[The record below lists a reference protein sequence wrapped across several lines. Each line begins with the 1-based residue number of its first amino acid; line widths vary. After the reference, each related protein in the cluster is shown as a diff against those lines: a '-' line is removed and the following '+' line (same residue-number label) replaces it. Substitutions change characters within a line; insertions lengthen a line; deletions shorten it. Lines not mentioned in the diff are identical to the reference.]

1 MVSWPMSV
9 VDLGMWVETQIKRQG
24 STISWPAGFSSP
36 PLLTISGTMHE
47 DLNHLGLIDETE
59 IALDSAALSLALL
72 DHPGTDLAPIH
83 DLLDAIETRLALA
96 GGEAETPSAR
106 AEALAAVLGREF
118 GFAGDAETYDD
129 PANADLIS
137 VLGRRRGLP
146 VSLSI
151 LWVAMA
157 RRLGWRADVLD
168 VPGHVLV
175 VIGAEAAP
183 VIVDPFAGG
192 VRVGAE
198 RLAALV
204 QASAGISRAVTHVAA
219 MPNRAVLV
227 RLLQNQ
233 ASRAEQAGKGRRALE
248 LYVRMTTM
256 APAYPHAWWERARL
270 ELVDHDIPAAR
281 ASLGAML
288 EITRD
293 PDVRGR
299 VTKMLGGLN
308 P

>member
-1 MVSWPMSV
+1 M
-9 VDLGMWVETQIKRQG
+9 D
-24 STISWPAGFSSP
+24 
-36 PLLTISGTMHE
+36 E
-47 DLNHLGLIDETE
+47 DLNHLGLIDEDE
-59 IALDSAALSLALL
+59 IALDHAALALALP
-72 DHPGTDLAPIH
+72 DHAGTDLTPYH
-83 DLLDAIETRLALA
+83 DLLDAIATRLDLVGADADTPAARADALA
-96 GGEAETPSAR
+96 TV
-106 AEALAAVLGREF
+106 LAGEF
-118 GFAGDAETYDD
+118 GFAGDAATYDD
-129 PANADLIS
+129 PANADLIG
-137 VLGRRRGLP
+137 VLDRRRGLP

-157 RRLGWRADVLD
+157 RRLGWSADVLD

-175 VIGAEAAP
+175 VVGEKAAP

-204 QASAGISRAVTHVAA
+204 EASAGAGRAVTHVAA

-233 ASRAEQAGKGRRALE
+233 ASRAERSGRGRRALD
-248 LYVRMTTM
+248 LYVRMTVI

-270 ELVDHDIPAAR
+270 ECVDNRRSAAR

-293 PDVRGR
+293 PDMRRR
-299 VTKMLGGLN
+299 VTAMLGAL
-308 P
+308 PAD

>member
-1 MVSWPMSV
+1 
-9 VDLGMWVETQIKRQG
+9 
-24 STISWPAGFSSP
+24 
-36 PLLTISGTMHE
+36 MHKE
-47 DLNHLGLIDETE
+47 LNRLGLIDDDE
-59 IALDSAALSLALL
+59 IVLDEAALSLALL
-72 DHPGTDLAPIH
+72 DHPGSDLASH
-83 DLLDAIETRLALA
+83 HKLLDAIERRLKLIA
-96 GGEAETPSAR
+96 GGAEAPAKR
-106 AEALAAVLGREF
+106 AEALAAVLGEEF

-137 VLGRRRGLP
+137 VLVRRRGLP

-151 LWVAMA
+151 LWVAIA

-175 VIGAEAAP
+175 VIGAEATP
-183 VIVDPFAGG
+183 VIVDPFVGG

-204 QASAGISRAVTHVAA
+204 QAFAGAKGAVTGVAA

-233 ASRAEQAGKGRRALE
+233 ASRAEQAGNGRRALE

-256 APAYPHAWWERARL
+256 APSYSHAWWERARL
-270 ELVDHDIPAAR
+270 ELIDHEIAAAR
-281 ASLGAML
+281 GSLSAML

-293 PDVRGR
+293 PELRRR
-299 VTKMLGGLN
+299 VTETLDAL
-308 P
+308 PAD

>member
-1 MVSWPMSV
+1 
-9 VDLGMWVETQIKRQG
+9 
-24 STISWPAGFSSP
+24 
-36 PLLTISGTMHE
+36 MHE
-47 DLNHLGLIDETE
+47 DLNRLGLIEEDE
-59 IALDSAALSLALL
+59 IVLDEAALSLALL
-72 DHPGTDLAPIH
+72 DHPGTDLASCH
-83 DLLDAIETRLALA
+83 DLLDAMETRLDLI
-96 GGEAETPSAR
+96 GGDAETPAER
-106 AEALAAVLGREF
+106 AEALAAVLAGEF

-129 PANADLIS
+129 PANADFIS
-137 VLGRRRGLP
+137 VLDRRRGLP
-146 VSLSI
+146 VSLAI

-157 RRLGWRADVLD
+157 RRLGWSADVLD

-175 VIGAEAAP
+175 LIGAEAAP

-192 VRVGAE
+192 VRVDAE

-204 QASAGISRAVTHVAA
+204 EAFAGTRPAVTHVAA

-248 LYVRMTTM
+248 LYVRMTMM

-270 ELVDHDIPAAR
+270 ELVDLEFAAAR
-281 ASLGAML
+281 GSLGAML

-293 PDVRGR
+293 PELRRR
-299 VTKMLGGLN
+299 VTKTLEAL
-308 P
+308 PAD

>member
-1 MVSWPMSV
+1 MS
-9 VDLGMWVETQIKRQG
+9 D
-24 STISWPAGFSSP
+24 
-36 PLLTISGTMHE
+36 
-47 DLNHLGLIDETE
+47 DLNRLGLIDDDE
-59 IALDSAALSLALL
+59 IALDQAALSLSLL
-72 DHPGTDLAPIH
+72 DHPDIDHGPYH
-83 DLLDAIETRLALA
+83 QLLDMMATRLDLVGDYA
-96 GGEAETPSAR
+96 GTPADR
-106 AEALAAVLGREF
+106 AEALAAVLTGEF
-118 GFAGDAETYDD
+118 GFEGDVETYDN

-137 VLGRRRGLP
+137 VMDRRRGLP

-157 RRLGWRADVLD
+157 RRLGWSADILD

-175 VIGAEAAP
+175 VIGSEAAP

-198 RLAALV
+198 QLATFV
-204 QASAGISRAVTHVAA
+204 ERFAGAGRAVTHISA

-233 ASRAEQAGKGRRALE
+233 ASRAEQAGKGSRALE
-248 LYVRMTTM
+248 LYARMTTV

-270 ELVDHDIPAAR
+270 ELVDHDIAAAR
-281 ASLGAML
+281 GSLGSML

-293 PDVRGR
+293 PELRRR
-299 VTKMLGGLN
+299 VTDTLDAL
-308 P
+308 PAD

>member
-1 MVSWPMSV
+1 
-9 VDLGMWVETQIKRQG
+9 
-24 STISWPAGFSSP
+24 
-36 PLLTISGTMHE
+36 MHE
-47 DLNHLGLIDETE
+47 NLNRLGLIDEDE
-59 IALDSAALSLALL
+59 IALDEAALTLALL
-72 DHPGTDLAPIH
+72 DHPGTDLALYH
-83 DLLDAIETRLALA
+83 ELLDAMETRLDVA
-96 GGEAETPSAR
+96 GGDAETPAER
-106 AEALAAVLGREF
+106 AEALAAVLADEF
-118 GFAGDAETYDD
+118 GLAGDTETYDD

-137 VLGRRRGLP
+137 VLDRRRGLP

-157 RRLGWRADVLD
+157 RRLGWSASVLD

-204 QASAGISRAVTHVAA
+204 QAFAGTDRAVTHVAA

-248 LYVRMTTM
+248 LYVRMTTI

-270 ELVDHDIPAAR
+270 ELVDHEIAAAR
-281 ASLGAML
+281 GSLGAML

-293 PDVRGR
+293 VELRRR
-299 VTKMLGGLN
+299 VTKMLDAL
-308 P
+308 PAD